1 MIISKIT
8 LGTAQLGMNY
18 GITNV
23 NGKLDYNAALKIL
36 NYAWKNGINT
46 FNTAP
51 WYGNSKKLLILKN

>member
-51 WYGNSKKLLILKN
+51 